1 MAQNSRLKQLKSQQ
15 KVNRIP
21 ERYLAGMVS
30 VFPGNPDENGNVIF
44 LCPAD
49 AYTCVSDHVNALS
62 PTGSI
67 NVWVGVR

>member
-44 LCPAD
+44 FVQRMLTRAF
-49 AYTCVSDHVNALS
+49 
-62 PTGSI
+62 PTM
-67 NVWVGVR
+67 